1 MTKNKR
7 FVYYEH
13 KGADYILDSPNKSL
27 DFIEMLGDCLE
38 AEEIVDLLNEFYEEN
53 KKLQFQCNY
62 LQEGASEF
70 YHKAR
75 ENANRVGQLKRENK
89 ELKLQLDALKNKLCE
104 LGMPNEKRDDKRFRI
119 AVSNDNTVRLI
130 DHKEINDLI
139 SIRFKEHSDAID
151 CSDALQYL
159 CNLMNGLSD
168 ENGQLR
174 KENDML
180 SCELSVSANKEI
192 SRNCRIAELEEEN
205 EQLKQENEKLQGE
218 YDYLLWLYNG
228 LGCEYDWLKEE
239 NEQLKKKSKRSYYI
253 L

>member
-13 KGADYILDSPNKSL
+13 KGADYILDTPNESL

-38 AEEIVDLLNEFYEEN
+38 AEEIVDLLNCLN
-53 KKLQFQCNY
+53 
-62 LQEGASEF
+62 
-70 YHKAR
+70 
-75 ENANRVGQLKRENK
+75 
-89 ELKLQLDALKNKLCE
+89 
-104 LGMPNEKRDDKRFRI
+104 
-119 AVSNDNTVRLI
+119 
-130 DHKEINDLI
+130 
-139 SIRFKEHSDAID
+139 
-151 CSDALQYL
+151 
-159 CNLMNGLSD
+159 D

-180 SCELSVSANKEI
+180 SCELSVSVNKEI

-239 NEQLKKKSKRSYYI
+239 NEELKKKNKRSYYTYGHAGRI
-253 L
+253 LNEKFDRNV